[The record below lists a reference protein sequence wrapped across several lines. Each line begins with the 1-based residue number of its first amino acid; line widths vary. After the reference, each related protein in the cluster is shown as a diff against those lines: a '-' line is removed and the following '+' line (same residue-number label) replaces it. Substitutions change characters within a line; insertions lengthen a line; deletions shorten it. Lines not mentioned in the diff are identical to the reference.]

1 MEGASQILVCSLCS
15 SQLYSARLV
24 LRNYAKD
31 TAFIH
36 SLYKVFS
43 PLYRNQLGESETHTH
58 PFQKEKGIYISHH
71 TETSGHM

>member
-1 MEGASQILVCSLCS
+1 MEGACQILVCSLCS

-43 PLYRNQLGESETHTH
+43 PLYRNQLCESETHTPCKKKRAFIYH
-58 PFQKEKGIYISHH
+58 ITQKL
-71 TETSGHM
+71 